1 MYVKS
6 FIFAFLLFL
15 IPTIVEAQTY
25 VYSYTDPCTGLVKNL
40 NVPIN
45 GVTVTYFGQI
55 QTFQP
60 VDFTNG
66 NFNTWANSV
75 YNSYGNNNPCGSIL
89 GVSTSVGIAQQTALN
104 FISIINNI
112 SAISDLQSSMGG
124 ATDILGGA
132 LSATNNEKKEQKKNK
147 KSEKQSGGTNQN
159 PSDNNGSNTNN
170 STVSGSVTGN
180 STSGQTG
187 QNSNNSQS
195 QVNNNNQESTNTTT
209 SNGQNGS
216 TNQSTNSNS
225 SNSSNNTISTNGVSG
240 NSSSNS
246 ESTTNANSSNTGG
259 VVGNSNNNSTS
270 VSSNGASNNTSVN
283 SASNGSN
290 NTNANSNGA
299 SNNTSNTNPGSSN
312 ANNTSNN
319 TNGSNGN
326 ANNTNGSNTNNT
338 SNNTNGSN
346 SNANNTNG
354 SNTNNNN
361 GSNTNNT
368 SGTNSTSSNNTSN
381 NASNGSNNQSSSS
394 EQNGSTNNQTTS
406 NESNS
411 QSTSTNNGN
420 QNQSNSGSGQGN
432 GEKAPDNTSNADA
445 AKEEKKTNI
454 LGGTLNSVQSASGKS
469 EGGKPTVVLSSDFA
483 GFNFKEGEMEFG
495 GKGTAGFTSMNWNGT
510 RTHGFLLDYTSVIKG
525 PNLTAFYGN
534 IAKRRIDLISLTG
547 TKSFVGRGSMY
558 GTLAIG
564 QMWSFPKVKSLKLI
578 YLATASFGDIY
589 EEKFLGTAF
598 IAGGM
603 YDWKVSKR
611 IDVKLMNLFIYA
623 PYVSYYN
630 DIVLK
635 SPYVIMP
642 IIGSN
647 IGITKKFKF
656 NINFGG
662 AYAINEN
669 VMNYTLMFGTRMAL

>member
-6 FIFAFLLFL
+6 FIFALLFFFVPKL
-15 IPTIVEAQTY
+15 VDAQTF

-40 NVPIN
+40 NIPTN
-45 GVTVTYFGQI
+45 GITVTYFGQI

-66 NFNTWANSV
+66 NFNTWANNV
-75 YNSYGNNNPCGSIL
+75 YSSYGGNNPCGSIL
-89 GVSTSVGIAQQTALN
+89 GVSTSVGIAQQTAIN

-112 SAISDLQSSMGG
+112 SAISDLQSSIGG

-147 KSEKQSGGTNQN
+147 KSDNQSGGTNQS
-159 PSDNNGSNTNN
+159 PSNNNGSNTSN
-170 STVSGSVTGN
+170 STVSGSVSGN
-180 STSGQTG
+180 SNSGQTG

-195 QVNNNNQESTNTTT
+195 QVNNNSQESTNTTPNNQNG
-209 SNGQNGS
+209 SGQNGS

-225 SNSSNNTISTNGVSG
+225 SNSSTSTNGVSS

-246 ESTTNANSSNTGG
+246 GESTTNTNSSNTSGAN
-259 VVGNSNNNSTS
+259 VSNSSNSNATSGSSNSTS
-270 VSSNGASNNTSVN
+270 NNTPVN
-283 SASNGSN
+283 SASNGSSN
-290 NTNANSNGA
+290 NTNTNGT
-299 SNNTSNTNPGSSN
+299 SNNTSNNSGS
-312 ANNTSNN
+312 
-319 TNGSNGN
+319 
-326 ANNTNGSNTNNT
+326 SNTNNT

-346 SNANNTNG
+346 SSNTNNTSNNTNG
-354 SNTNNNN
+354 SN
-361 GSNTNNT
+361 
-368 SGTNSTSSNNTSN
+368 SGANNTSN
-381 NASNGSNNQSSSS
+381 NTNGSNSGANNTSNNTNGSNNTSPNNTSSNTSNGSNNQPSSS
-394 EQNGSTNNQTTS
+394 EQNGSTNNQTPS

-420 QNQSNSGSGQGN
+420 QNQSNNSGNGQGN

-510 RTHGFLLDYTSVIKG
+510 KTHGFLLDYTSVIQG
-525 PNLTAFYGN
+525 PNLTAFFGN
-534 IAKRRIDLISLTG
+534 ITKRRIDLVSLTG

-558 GTLAIG
+558 GTLAVG

-578 YLATASFGDIY
+578 YLATASFGNVY
-589 EEKFLGTAF
+589 EEKFLGTAL
-598 IAGGM
+598 ISGGM

-611 IDVKLMNLFIYA
+611 IDVKMMGLFIYA

-630 DIVLK
+630 DILLK

-647 IGITKKFKF
+647 IGITKKFKL